1 MTIIISLLK
10 VSPFRGS
17 NFCLLAFS
25 TTDRRSLENVAWWK
39 EKVERECGPLAM
51 MMVMNKTDL
60 EDSALVSR

>member
-25 TTDRRSLENVAWWK
+25 TTDRRSLENVTWWK
-39 EKVERECGPLAM
+39 EKVERECGNIPM
-51 MMVMNKTDL
+51 MMIMNKIDL
-60 EDSALVSR
+60 VHTALVSR